1 MISTNNYP
9 SYGTQIDYQMAIG
22 LGARF
27 ETNYLYGLPERESQ
41 FDLYDTLLNDKQPYN
56 FFNIDYYGHSYPDA
70 RGEYGSM
77 PYVTGHSTSNDTS
90 LMWMNS
96 S

>member
-1 MISTNNYP
+1 MTLNDKDSLYFEASTGKNSTVCLPDDSLLKKIYKRMISTNNYP

-41 FDLYDTLLNDKQPYN
+41 FDLYDTLLNDK
-56 FFNIDYYGHSYPDA
+56 
-70 RGEYGSM
+70 
-77 PYVTGHSTSNDTS
+77 
-90 LMWMNS
+90 
-96 S
+96 